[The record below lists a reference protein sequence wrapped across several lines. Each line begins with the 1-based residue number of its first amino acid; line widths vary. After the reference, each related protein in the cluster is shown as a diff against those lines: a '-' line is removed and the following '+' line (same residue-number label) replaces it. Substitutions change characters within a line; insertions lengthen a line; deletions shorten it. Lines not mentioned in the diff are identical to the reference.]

1 MEKKPSIREM
11 FFEEAEELL
20 EALTEGL
27 GELENDTQNIDVVN
41 AVFRAVHSI
50 KGGAGAFALDD
61 LVDFAHKFETVIDQI
76 RGQSLDIDSDL
87 MRVLHKSGDQLC
99 DLVEAARDDSSFDI
113 NARNN
118 ILKELEPYL
127 DEISDDEISFDS
139 LSLEFDAAPIQDF
152 GPISIKNCEDDSE
165 YHNKDIYNIR
175 ISANDKLYK
184 VGHEPLYLFD
194 QLSELGE
201 VDNCLVASSIP
212 KFNDLEKDYHLIWEI
227 KISTNHQEFEI
238 HNIFE
243 FILDLSDIVIS
254 KEVTELTK
262 NNFSSEN
269 IKTEINENKPTPV
282 HLGEST
288 DISATTLSLNKKT
301 LETKTQKATL
311 RVDLERVDRLINN
324 VGELIINQ
332 AMINQCVEKLQLP
345 PTSQIM
351 NEIEEY
357 KLLARDIQ
365 EGVMAIRAQPVK
377 PLFQRMGRIVRE
389 AAEATGK
396 KARLVTIGESTEVD
410 KTFIERLADPLTH
423 MIRNAID
430 RGLEDSIGRENS
442 GKNPEGTIHLSAV
455 HRSGNVILEVS
466 DDGAGINRKKVQEK
480 AVAKG
485 LISSDAELTDNEID
499 NLLFL
504 PGFSTASQVSSLSGR
519 GVGMDVVKN
528 AVQQLGGRISV
539 SSNFGKG
546 STFSIVLPLTL
557 AVMDGFVISVANQT
571 MVVPISSIID
581 TVAASRDSIHTIGQ
595 EERLLFLRGKYI
607 PVINIADSLKLNHP
621 NQQDIK
627 NYLIVKNE
635 TFGVC
640 ALEIQEIHDQRQ
652 IVVKNLE
659 TQYCTIPEISAA
671 TILGD
676 GKIALILDTDEITRR
691 NFS

>member
-27 GELENDTQNIDVVN
+27 GELENDTQNMDVVN

-61 LVDFAHKFETVIDQI
+61 LVDFAHKFETVMDQI

-99 DLVEAARDDSSFDI
+99 DLVEAARDDTAFDVD
-113 NARNN
+113 ARNN
-118 ILKELEPYL
+118 TLRELEPYL
-127 DEISDDEISFDS
+127 DEIPDEEIAFDS
-139 LSLEFDAAPIQDF
+139 LSLEFDAAPIQDLESI
-152 GPISIKNCEDDSE
+152 PIETVETDLEERTKNIYFIKLETN
-165 YHNKDIYNIR
+165 N
-175 ISANDKLYK
+175 KLYQI
-184 VGHEPLYLFD
+184 GHEPLYLFD

-201 VDNCLVASSIP
+201 IDIHLDETSVP
-212 KFNDLEKDYHLIWEI
+212 KFNELEKDHHLSWKI
-227 KISTNHQEFEI
+227 KISSVHKEPEI
-238 HNIFE
+238 LSVFE
-243 FILDLSDIVIS
+243 FIVDLCNIDITKEASHLYESNISSDII
-254 KEVTELTK
+254 EP
-262 NNFSSEN
+262 N
-269 IKTEINENKPTPV
+269 INEKNPKIINLDEKKDFSTARPSSNQKPP
-282 HLGEST
+282 
-288 DISATTLSLNKKT
+288 
-301 LETKTQKATL
+301 ETKTQKATL

-430 RGLEDSIGRENS
+430 HGLEDSINREDA
-442 GKNPEGTIHLSAV
+442 GKNPVGTIHLSAV

-466 DDGAGINRKKVQEK
+466 DDGAGINRKRVQEK
-480 AVAKG
+480 AIAKG

-539 SSNFGKG
+539 TSNFGKG

-571 MVVPISSIID
+571 MVVPISSIIE
-581 TVAASRDSIHTIGQ
+581 TVAASRNSIHTIGQ
-595 EERLLFLRGKYI
+595 DERLLFLRGKYI
-607 PVINIADSLKLNHP
+607 PIINIADSLKLSHSH
-621 NQQDIK
+621 QQDIK

-635 TFGVC
+635 SFGAC

-659 TQYCTIPEISAA
+659 TQYCSIPEISAA

>member
-1 MEKKPSIREM
+1 MEKPSIREM

-27 GELENDTQNIDVVN
+27 AELENDIQNIDIVN

-61 LVDFAHKFETVIDQI
+61 LVDFAHKFETVMDQI
-76 RGQSLDIDSDL
+76 RDQSLSIDPEL
-87 MRVLHKSGDQLC
+87 MRILHKSGDQLC
-99 DLVEAARDDSSFDI
+99 DLVEAARDDTPFDKD
-113 NARNN
+113 ARNN
-118 ILKELEPYL
+118 NLRELEPYL
-127 DEISDDEISFDS
+127 QNISDEEIQFDS
-139 LSLEFDAAPIQDF
+139 FPLSFDAAPIQDF
-152 GPISIKNCEDDSE
+152 ELISIDDNE
-165 YHNKDIYNIR
+165 NIHDDINSFHIK
-175 ISANDKLYK
+175 IEANNSLYK
-184 VGHEPLYLFD
+184 LGHEPLYLFD
-194 QLSELGE
+194 QLSKLGE
-201 VDNCLVASSIP
+201 VDIRLEQSSIP
-212 KFNDLEKDYHLIWEI
+212 KFSELDKGPYLSWEVYV
-227 KISTNHQEFEI
+227 STSHKKEEVQS
-238 HNIFE
+238 IFE
-243 FILDLSDIVIS
+243 FVEDLCHVQISNKDNAHMAGFTSEILEKSDKPEKSKINLSES
-254 KEVTELTK
+254 EVPKSNSTQPK
-262 NNFSSEN
+262 NNAAE
-269 IKTEINENKPTPV
+269 V
-282 HLGEST
+282 
-288 DISATTLSLNKKT
+288 KK
-301 LETKTQKATL
+301 QKATV

-396 KARLVTIGESTEVD
+396 QAKLVTYGEATEVD

-430 RGLEDSIGRENS
+430 HGLEDDICRHNS
-442 GKNPEGTIHLSAV
+442 GKTPVGTIHLSAT

-466 DDGAGINRKKVQEK
+466 DDGAGINRQKVKEK
-480 AVAKG
+480 AIAKG
-485 LISSDAELTDNEID
+485 LISRDAELTDNEID

-539 SSNFGKG
+539 TSQIGKG

-557 AVMDGFVISVANQT
+557 AVMDGFVISVADQT
-571 MVVPISSIID
+571 MVVPISSIIE
-581 TVAASRDSIHTIGQ
+581 TVSAGKDNIHTIGQ
-595 EERLLFLRGKYI
+595 QDRLLFLRGRYI
-607 PVINIADSLKLNHP
+607 PIIDIATSLQLDDNNH
-621 NQQDIK
+621 QDIK

-635 TFGVC
+635 TCGIC
-640 ALEIQEIHDQRQ
+640 ALEIKEIHDQRQ